1 MIGQVTTKWGSM
13 TAPVPYRSLAIRRA
27 LQTHTAL
34 WHEHVSSETTSVQ
47 YGVLFFLN
55 EHGELGQRELMD
67 LAQLDKSSLAELL
80 RRMESQ
86 GSVETRRDAV
96 DKRRKTVTLT
106 DAGRELFEQLRP
118 AALQVNEMLTGNL
131 SDPEK
136 QSLDRLLAKIVDDGE
151 RAAS

>member
-1 MIGQVTTKWGSM
+1 M

-47 YGVLFFLN
+47 YGVLYFLN

-67 LAQLDKSSLAELL
+67 LTQLDKSSLAELL
-80 RRMESQ
+80 RRMEGQ
-86 GSVETRRDAV
+86 GSIETRRDGD
-96 DKRRKTVTLT
+96 DKRRKTVTVT
-106 DAGRELFEQLRP
+106 RQGRELFEHLRP
-118 AALQVNEMLTGNL
+118 AALRVNEMLTGNL
-131 SDPEK
+131 SDTET
-136 QSLDRLLAKIVDDGE
+136 QSLDRLLAKIVNDGE